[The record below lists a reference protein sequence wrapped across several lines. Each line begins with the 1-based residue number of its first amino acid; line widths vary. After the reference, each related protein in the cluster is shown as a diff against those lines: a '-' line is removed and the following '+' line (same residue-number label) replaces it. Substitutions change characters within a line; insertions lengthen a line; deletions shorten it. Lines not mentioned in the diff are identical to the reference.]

1 VKGRASEVTE
11 FDLLRKTELRI
22 KGISLKNADLGE
34 IASVVGD
41 TLKIERKDLLVTD
54 VQRDHLVIDILKKG
68 LDAHHL
74 VGKKD
79 ELLQRLSKLPG
90 VKITEKTSIVSEG
103 MLSWIASE
111 PGEARKALKRSEKM
125 AKEIKQRLSRTA
137 IVFSTGSEVAN
148 GQIMDT
154 NTPAI
159 NRRLNSEGYS
169 VKLGPALKD
178 DDVLIAAHLRQAVDD
193 GYGLVIITGG
203 VGAEDKDRTI
213 EAVLMVDPGA
223 ATPHILKYELG
234 VGRHKHKDSVRIAV
248 GKISQTLIIAL
259 PGPNDEVQLGL
270 EVLVKGLASNWSKD
284 QLAENIAS
292 SLKNRLKQKN
302 HS

>member
-1 VKGRASEVTE
+1 MVE

-22 KGISLKNADLGE
+22 KGISLRNANLGE
-34 IASVVGD
+34 IADVVGD
-41 TLKIERKDLLVTD
+41 TLKIGRKDLLVTD
-54 VQRDHLVIDILKKG
+54 VQRDHLVIDILKEG

-79 ELLQRLSKLPG
+79 ELLHRLSKLPG

-111 PGEARKALKRSEKM
+111 RGEGKKALKRSEKM
-125 AKEIKQRLSRTA
+125 AKEIQQKLAKTA
-137 IVFSTGSEVAN
+137 IVFSTGSEVAK

-159 NRRLNSEGYS
+159 SRRLSSEGYS
-169 VKLGPALKD
+169 VKLGPTLKD

-213 EAVLMVDPGA
+213 EAVLTVDPRA
-223 ATPHILKYELG
+223 ATPHVLKYQLG
-234 VGRHKHKDSVRIAV
+234 VGRHQHKDSVRIAV
-248 GKISQTLIIAL
+248 GKICETLIVAL
-259 PGPNDEVQLGL
+259 PGPNDEVQLCV
-270 EVLVKGLASNWSKD
+270 EALVKGLASHSSKD
-284 QLAENIAS
+284 QMAENIAS
-292 SLKNRLKQKN
+292 NLKERLKEKI

>member
-1 VKGRASEVTE
+1 LTE

-22 KGISLKNADLGE
+22 KGITLKNANLGR
-34 IASVVGD
+34 IATVVGN

-68 LDAHHL
+68 LDPYHI
-74 VGKKD
+74 VGKEV

-90 VKITEKTSIVSEG
+90 VTITQKTSIVSEG
-103 MLSWIASE
+103 LLSWIASE
-111 PGEARKALKRSEKM
+111 PGEAKKALKRSEQM
-125 AKEIKQRLSRTA
+125 AKEIQQRLSRTA
-137 IVFSTGSEVAN
+137 IIFSTGSEVAN

-169 VKLGPALKD
+169 VKLGPTLKD

-203 VGAEDKDRTI
+203 VGAEDKDQTI
-213 EAVLMVDPGA
+213 EAVLMVDPEA
-223 ATPHILKYELG
+223 ATPHILKYQLG

-248 GKISQTLIIAL
+248 GKISQTLIVAL

-270 EVLVKGLASNWSKD
+270 EVLVKGLASHSSKD
-284 QLAENIAS
+284 QLAEKIAS
-292 SLKNRLKQKN
+292 SLKKRLKEKI

>member
-1 VKGRASEVTE
+1 LAE
-11 FDLLRKTELRI
+11 FDLFRKTELRI
-22 KGISLKNADLGE
+22 KGISLRNANLGE
-34 IASVVGD
+34 IAKVVGD
-41 TLKIERKDLLVTD
+41 TLKLDRKDLLVTD

-68 LDAHHL
+68 LDAHHI
-74 VGKKD
+74 VGKEN
-79 ELLQRLSKLPG
+79 ELLQRLSRLPG
-90 VKITEKTSIVSEG
+90 VEITEKASIVSEG

-111 PGEARKALKRSEKM
+111 PGEAKKALKRSEKM
-125 AKEIKQRLSRTA
+125 AKEIQQRLSRTA

-159 NRRLNSEGYS
+159 SRRLNSEGYS
-169 VKLGPALKD
+169 VKLGPTLKD

-203 VGAEDKDRTI
+203 VGAEDKDQTI
-213 EAVLMVDPGA
+213 EAVLKVDPGA
-223 ATPHILKYELG
+223 ATPHILKYQLG
-234 VGRHKHKDSVRIAV
+234 VGRHQHKDSVRIAV
-248 GKISQTLIIAL
+248 GKISQTLIVAL

-270 EVLVKGLASNWSKD
+270 EALSQGLASHLSKD
-284 QLAENIAS
+284 QLAKDIAD
-292 SLKNRLKQKN
+292 SLKTRLKEKI